1 MLDFD
6 RLRLYP
12 PVFLP
17 LELVR
22 PMKNPKGPVSGQAPA
37 AAAARRDRRKKSL
50 SDSTDGF
57 WSEVNGSAT
66 ALLNALTS
74 LRSDDFSV
82 RLPLHWTGMAGQA
95 ANAFTE
101 IVVSSERKAKE
112 LAELRQAA
120 AETNALL
127 NALNALE
134 RGEFSVRLPLDWVG
148 TAGKVADTFN
158 RVVALN
164 EQMAKELARLR

>member
-1 MLDFD
+1 
-6 RLRLYP
+6 
-12 PVFLP
+12 
-17 LELVR
+17 
-22 PMKNPKGPVSGQAPA
+22 MKNPKAPVSGQAPA

-95 ANAFTE
+95 ANAVSE
-101 IVVSSERKAKE
+101 DVVSNERKAKKI
-112 LAELRQAA
+112 AGRFQGA
-120 AETNALL
+120 AENKTP
-127 NALNALE
+127 
-134 RGEFSVRLPLDWVG
+134 R
-148 TAGKVADTFN
+148 
-158 RVVALN
+158 
-164 EQMAKELARLR
+164 